1 MGRRLCDDAPDKLP
15 SGRMTLATVGSDAAM
30 VHQGPAECYR
40 GFMASLTSQRGGN
53 MIGRLEQPFDCRR
66 STGIMTIKAAGGDA
80 CVVVGTSCEGPSR
93 PNSMTTVAGLIGWNV
108 IGGFPGGLD
117 SIVASGAGT
126 GSNSS
131 MREGDCRPHRRTMAC
146 VARLRR
152 WNMGRRFP
160 LLDGVVMAFGTG
172 SRNDTIVGKKGRHP
186 VGRSM
191 ATVAIHRR
199 WKMIFRF
206 ER

>member
-1 MGRRLCDDAPDKLP
+1 
-15 SGRMTLATVGSDAAM
+15 
-30 VHQGPAECYR
+30 
-40 GFMASLTSQRGGN
+40 
-53 MIGRLEQPFDCRR
+53 
-66 STGIMTIKAAGGDA
+66 
-80 CVVVGTSCEGPSR
+80 
-93 PNSMTTVAGLIGWNV
+93 
-108 IGGFPGGLD
+108 
-117 SIVASGAGT
+117 
-126 GSNSS
+126 
-131 MREGDCRPHRRTMAC
+131 
-146 VARLRR
+146 
-152 WNMGRRFP
+152 MGRRFP